1 MDICEYF
8 FRVEV
13 EEEKDWMEVQV
24 EEKDGGAGGRK
35 RWRCRKMWN
44 CSGKG

>member
-24 EEKDGGAGGRK
+24 EEKDGGV
-35 RWRCRKMWN
+35 
-44 CSGKG
+44 GKCGIVVEKDE